1 VLALELGVASTNT
14 LESLKAA
21 AEKKVLRPDF
31 IAAIDDAYDYINF
44 IRIDHHLK
52 ARRAGTQM
60 NNFVD
65 PMLLNPMERK
75 VLKESFTVI
84 SQLQE
89 LMAARYQNWR
99 MKEG

>member
-1 VLALELGVASTNT
+1 
-14 LESLKAA
+14 
-21 AEKKVLRPDF
+21 
-31 IAAIDDAYDYINF
+31 
-44 IRIDHHLK
+44 
-52 ARRAGTQM
+52 M